1 MKKKKNEPEKKV
13 FKRSINEPIK
23 KIKGETE
30 IKQSQI
36 TNDNIE
42 NIKKNIEIN
51 SELKSE
57 NNKNQK
63 SGNEND
69 GNKEQEMVENKEK
82 KDDSYQSS
90 EISKKDENK
99 NEI

>member
-13 FKRSINEPIK
+13 FKRPINEPIK

-36 TNDNIE
+36 TNDCME

-51 SELKSE
+51 SELK
-57 NNKNQK
+57 
-63 SGNEND
+63 
-69 GNKEQEMVENKEK
+69 
-82 KDDSYQSS
+82 
-90 EISKKDENK
+90 
-99 NEI
+99 